1 MSKKINW
8 KSVFTVM
15 GAILAFNIGTGFATG
30 QEVMQ
35 YFSVFGWWS
44 IGAGL
49 AFAAAMAIGIYCFAY
64 ASERF
69 GLTNGE
75 QVLKYYLGNVLG
87 TIINYFYIFYLYM
100 CVIVMY
106 SGAASAL
113 NEQYGAP
120 LWVGAAIIAGICC
133 ITSLAGLKNIV
144 NIISKIGPVLI
155 LIALGISLIAVVK
168 GAASGELSEGA
179 KLVASGEIEHMKAS
193 DSWLIAGIIL
203 ATSTILWYPNFAV
216 ELKQEHSMKNLMIGQ
231 SIGNLLVGAA
241 EVVMGLAMVANITK
255 VAELDV
261 PFLYVASQ
269 TFKGFGSIYAIM
281 IFAALYTTTCP
292 LLWSSI
298 SPFAKDG
305 TPLRLGWLGRY
316 GHHGC
321 PRDLQPLQIR
331 QELRPACRRVR
342 KAAQKMK
349 RKQNARE
356 SSRAFCRS
364 FFTPSEGTAPQWHG
378 RTPAAPSAGERC
390 GLRGLQRRVPN
401 VLRRRVRRFGSA
413 FRNRWSGARR

>member
-1 MSKKINW
+1 MSKKFNW
-8 KSVFTVM
+8 KSALTVM

-44 IGAGL
+44 IGTGL
-49 AFAAAMAIGIYCFAY
+49 AFAITMAVGIYCFAY

-75 QVLKYYLGNVLG
+75 QVLKYYLGKGLG
-87 TIINYFYIFYLYM
+87 TVINYFYIFYLYM

-106 SGAASAL
+106 SGAASSL

-133 ITSLAGLKNIV
+133 ITSLFGLKNIV

-155 LIALGISLIAVVK
+155 LIALGISLIAVIK
-168 GAASGELSEGA
+168 GAISGELSEGA
-179 KLVASGEIEHMKAS
+179 RLVASGEIEHMKAS
-193 DSWLIAGIIL
+193 NSWLIAGIIL

-216 ELKQEHSMKNLMIGQ
+216 ELKQQHNMKSLMVGQ

-241 EVVMGLAMVANITK
+241 EVVMGLAMIANITK
-255 VAELDV
+255 VATLDV
-261 PFLYVASQ
+261 PFLYVANQ
-269 TFKGFGSIYAIM
+269 TIKGFGSIYAIM

-305 TPLRLGWLGRY
+305 TTKYKILVVAGTVIGFIVAMLVPYGVIMNYVWVISGWVGLGVTVIMVARVIYNRVKY
-316 GHHGC
+316 G
-321 PRDLQPLQIR
+321 
-331 QELRPACRRVR
+331 
-342 KAAQKMK
+342 K
-349 RKQNARE
+349 NY
-356 SSRAFCRS
+356 
-364 FFTPSEGTAPQWHG
+364 
-378 RTPAAPSAGERC
+378 
-390 GLRGLQRRVPN
+390 GLPE
-401 VLRRRVRRFGSA
+401 A
-413 FRNRWSGARR
+413 K

>member
-1 MSKKINW
+1 MKNRINW

-44 IGAGL
+44 ILTGL
-49 AFAAAMAIGIYCFAY
+49 AFAVTMAVGIYCFAY

-69 GLTNGE
+69 NLTNGE
-75 QVLKYYLGNVLG
+75 QVLKYFLGNGLG

-133 ITSLAGLKNIV
+133 LTSLFGLKNIV

-168 GAASGELSEGA
+168 GAVSGSLSEGA

-193 DSWLIAGIIL
+193 NSWLIAGIIL

-216 ELKQEHSMKNLMIGQ
+216 ELKQEHNMKSLMIGQ

-241 EVVMGLAMVANITK
+241 EVVMGL
-255 VAELDV
+255 
-261 PFLYVASQ
+261 
-269 TFKGFGSIYAIM
+269 
-281 IFAALYTTTCP
+281 AALYTTTCP

-305 TPLRLGWLGRY
+305 TPKYKILVVVGTVVGFIVAMLVPYDVIMNYVWVISGWVGLGVTVIMVIRVIYNRVKY
-316 GHHGC
+316 GKNYG
-321 PRDLQPLQIR
+321 L
-331 QELRPACRRVR
+331 
-342 KAAQKMK
+342 
-349 RKQNARE
+349 
-356 SSRAFCRS
+356 
-364 FFTPSEGTAPQWHG
+364 
-378 RTPAAPSAGERC
+378 PAAE
-390 GLRGLQRRVPN
+390 
-401 VLRRRVRRFGSA
+401 
-413 FRNRWSGARR
+413 

>member
-8 KSVFTVM
+8 NSVFTVM
-15 GAILAFNIGTGFATG
+15 GAILAFNIGAGFATG

-144 NIISKIGPVLI
+144 NIISIIFMP
-155 LIALGISLIAVVK
+155 
-168 GAASGELSEGA
+168 SGEELN
-179 KLVASGEIEHMKAS
+179 ASIKK
-193 DSWLIAGIIL
+193 
-203 ATSTILWYPNFAV
+203 P
-216 ELKQEHSMKNLMIGQ
+216 
-231 SIGNLLVGAA
+231 
-241 EVVMGLAMVANITK
+241 
-255 VAELDV
+255 
-261 PFLYVASQ
+261 
-269 TFKGFGSIYAIM
+269 
-281 IFAALYTTTCP
+281 TT
-292 LLWSSI
+292 
-298 SPFAKDG
+298 
-305 TPLRLGWLGRY
+305 
-316 GHHGC
+316 
-321 PRDLQPLQIR
+321 
-331 QELRPACRRVR
+331 
-342 KAAQKMK
+342 
-349 RKQNARE
+349 NADM
-356 SSRAFCRS
+356 
-364 FFTPSEGTAPQWHG
+364 
-378 RTPAAPSAGERC
+378 
-390 GLRGLQRRVPN
+390 
-401 VLRRRVRRFGSA
+401 
-413 FRNRWSGARR
+413 

>member
-1 MSKKINW
+1 MKNKLNW

-44 IGAGL
+44 ILTGL

-69 GLTNGE
+69 NLTNGE
-75 QVLKYYLGNVLG
+75 QVLKYYLGNGLG
-87 TIINYFYIFYLYM
+87 TVINYFYIFYLYM

-133 ITSLAGLKNIV
+133 ITSLFGLKNIV
-144 NIISKIGPVLI
+144 S
-155 LIALGISLIAVVK
+155 VVK
-168 GAASGELSEGA
+168 GAACGSLAEGA
-179 KLVASGEIEHMKAS
+179 KMVASGEIEHMKAS
-193 DSWLIAGIIL
+193 NSWLIAGIIL

-216 ELKQEHSMKNLMIGQ
+216 ELKQEHNMKNLMVGQ
-231 SIGNLLVGAA
+231 SIGNLLVGAC
-241 EVVMGLAMVANITK
+241 EVVMGLAMVANIAAVEK
-255 VAELDV
+255 LDV

-305 TPLRLGWLGRY
+305 TAKYKILVVVGTVVGFIVAMLVPYDIIMNYVWVISGWVGLGVTVIMVIRVIYNRIKY
-316 GHHGC
+316 GKNYG
-321 PRDLQPLQIR
+321 L
-331 QELRPACRRVR
+331 
-342 KAAQKMK
+342 
-349 RKQNARE
+349 
-356 SSRAFCRS
+356 
-364 FFTPSEGTAPQWHG
+364 
-378 RTPAAPSAGERC
+378 PAAESNE
-390 GLRGLQRRVPN
+390 
-401 VLRRRVRRFGSA
+401 
-413 FRNRWSGARR
+413 

>member
-1 MSKKINW
+1 MKNRINW

-75 QVLKYYLGNVLG
+75 QVLKYYLGNILG

-133 ITSLAGLKNIV
+133 ITSLAGQKNIV

-155 LIALGISLIAVVK
+155 LIALGISLISVVK
-168 GAASGELSEGA
+168 GAVSGDLAEGA
-179 KLVASGEIEHMKAS
+179 KLVATGEIEHMKAS
-193 DSWLIAGIIL
+193 NSWLIA
-203 ATSTILWYPNFAV
+203 
-216 ELKQEHSMKNLMIGQ
+216 EIG
-231 SIGNLLVGAA
+231 
-241 EVVMGLAMVANITK
+241 
-255 VAELDV
+255 
-261 PFLYVASQ
+261 
-269 TFKGFGSIYAIM
+269 
-281 IFAALYTTTCP
+281 
-292 LLWSSI
+292 
-298 SPFAKDG
+298 
-305 TPLRLGWLGRY
+305 
-316 GHHGC
+316 
-321 PRDLQPLQIR
+321 
-331 QELRPACRRVR
+331 
-342 KAAQKMK
+342 
-349 RKQNARE
+349 
-356 SSRAFCRS
+356 RA
-364 FFTPSEGTAPQWHG
+364 H
-378 RTPAAPSAGERC
+378 
-390 GLRGLQRRVPN
+390 V
-401 VLRRRVRRFGSA
+401 
-413 FRNRWSGARR
+413 

>member
-231 SIGNLLVGAA
+231 SIDNLLVGAA

-298 SPFAKDG
+298 SPFAKAG
-305 TPLRLGWLGRY
+305 TPKYKILVVAGTVIGFIVAMLVPYDVIMNYVWVISGWVGLGVTVIMVARVIYNRFKY
-316 GHHGC
+316 GKNYG
-321 PRDLQPLQIR
+321 L
-331 QELRPACRRVR
+331 
-342 KAAQKMK
+342 
-349 RKQNARE
+349 
-356 SSRAFCRS
+356 
-364 FFTPSEGTAPQWHG
+364 
-378 RTPAAPSAGERC
+378 PAAE
-390 GLRGLQRRVPN
+390 
-401 VLRRRVRRFGSA
+401 
-413 FRNRWSGARR
+413 

>member
-1 MSKKINW
+1 MSNKINW

-44 IGAGL
+44 IGAGI
-49 AFAAAMAIGIYCFAY
+49 AFAATMAIGIYCFAY
-64 ASERF
+64 ASEKYN
-69 GLTNGE
+69 LTNGE
-75 QVLKYYLGNVLG
+75 QVLKHYLGNILG
-87 TIINYFYIFYLYM
+87 TVINYFYIFYLYM

-120 LWVGAAIIAGICC
+120 LWVGAAIIAGLCC
-133 ITSLAGLKNIV
+133 ATSLFGLKNIV

-155 LIALGISLIAVVK
+155 LIALGISMIALVQ
-168 GAASGELSEGA
+168 GIINGGLSEGA
-179 KLVASGEIEHMKAS
+179 KLVAEGKIEHMKAS
-193 DSWLIAGIIL
+193 NSWLIAGIIL

-231 SIGNLLVGAA
+231 TIGNTLVGAV
-241 EVVMGLAMVANITK
+241 EVVMGLAMVANMAA

-261 PFLYVASQ
+261 PFLYIASQ
-269 TFKGFGSIYAIM
+269 MFSGFGSIYAIM

-305 TPLRLGWLGRY
+305 TPKYKVLVIAGTVVGFIVAMLVPYDIIMNYVWVISGWVGLGVTV
-316 GHHGC
+316 
-321 PRDLQPLQIR
+321 IMI
-331 QELRPACRRVR
+331 ARVIFDR
-342 KAAQKMK
+342 IKNGK
-349 RKQNARE
+349 N
-356 SSRAFCRS
+356 
-364 FFTPSEGTAPQWHG
+364 
-378 RTPAAPSAGERC
+378 
-390 GLRGLQRRVPN
+390 
-401 VLRRRVRRFGSA
+401 
-413 FRNRWSGARR
+413 

>member
-1 MSKKINW
+1 MRKKINW

-44 IGAGL
+44 ILTGV
-49 AFAAAMAIGIYCFAY
+49 AFAATMAIGIYCFAD
-64 ASERF
+64 ASERYN
-69 GLTNGE
+69 LTNGE

-120 LWVGAAIIAGICC
+120 LWVGAAIIAGLCC
-133 ITSLAGLKNIV
+133 LTSLFGLKNIV

-155 LIALGISLIAVVK
+155 LIALGISLIALIQ
-168 GAASGELSEGA
+168 GIISGSLSEGA
-179 KLVASGEIEHMKAS
+179 KLVAAGEIEHMKAS
-193 DSWLIAGIIL
+193 NSWLIAGIIL

-216 ELKQEHSMKNLMIGQ
+216 ELKQEHSMKDLMIGQ
-231 SIGNLLVGAA
+231 TIGNSLVGAV
-241 EVVMGLAMVANITK
+241 EVVMGLAMVANIAA

-261 PFLYVASQ
+261 PFLYIASQ
-269 TFKGFGSIYAIM
+269 MFTGFGSIYAIM

-305 TPLRLGWLGRY
+305 TPKYKIL
-316 GHHGC
+316 
-321 PRDLQPLQIR
+321 I
-331 QELRPACRRVR
+331 VV
-342 KAAQKMK
+342 
-349 RKQNARE
+349 
-356 SSRAFCRS
+356 
-364 FFTPSEGTAPQWHG
+364 GTVIGFVVAM
-378 RTPAAPSAGERC
+378 
-390 GLRGLQRRVPN
+390 LVPYDIIMN
-401 VLRRRVRRFGSA
+401 YV
-413 FRNRWSGARR
+413 

>member
-1 MSKKINW
+1 MNSNKINW

-44 IGAGL
+44 ILTGV
-49 AFAAAMAIGIYCFAY
+49 AFAATMAIGIYCFAA
-64 ASERF
+64 ASEKYN
-69 GLTNGE
+69 LTTGE
-75 QVLKYYLGNVLG
+75 QVLKHYLGNVLG

-120 LWVGAAIIAGICC
+120 LWVGAAIIAGLCC
-133 ITSLAGLKNIV
+133 LTSLFGLKNIV

-155 LIALGISLIAVVK
+155 LIALGISLIALIQ
-168 GAASGELSEGA
+168 GIISGSLSEGA
-179 KLVASGEIEHMKAS
+179 KLVAAGEIEHMKAS
-193 DSWLIAGIIL
+193 NSWLIAGIIL

-231 SIGNLLVGAA
+231 TIGNTLVGAV
-241 EVVMGLAMVANITK
+241 EVVMGLAMVANIAA

-261 PFLYVASQ
+261 PFLYIASNM
-269 TFKGFGSIYAIM
+269 FSGFGSIYAIM

-305 TPLRLGWLGRY
+305 TPKYKILIVIGTVVGFIVAMLVPYEIIMNYVWVISGWVGLGVTVIMVIRVIYDAIKNGR
-316 GHHGC
+316 
-321 PRDLQPLQIR
+321 
-331 QELRPACRRVR
+331 
-342 KAAQKMK
+342 
-349 RKQNARE
+349 N
-356 SSRAFCRS
+356 
-364 FFTPSEGTAPQWHG
+364 
-378 RTPAAPSAGERC
+378 
-390 GLRGLQRRVPN
+390 
-401 VLRRRVRRFGSA
+401 
-413 FRNRWSGARR
+413 